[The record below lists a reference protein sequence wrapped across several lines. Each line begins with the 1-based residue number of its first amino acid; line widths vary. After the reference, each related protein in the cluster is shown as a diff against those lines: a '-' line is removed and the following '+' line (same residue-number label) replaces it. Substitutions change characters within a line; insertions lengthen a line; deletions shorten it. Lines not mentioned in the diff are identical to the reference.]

1 MELRAYG
8 QLFKRRW
15 PFVVIPALVVLAVG
29 LATYT
34 PPGLFYTVGVR
45 FLVGQAP
52 SAAADLEDEER
63 LANWQTSEYI
73 VNGVAD
79 WVNGT
84 YFSQRVSDRLKEQGL
99 DVPHLAIFGGLRAD
113 NTRSMLQLSLNY
125 PDRATLEAMVRAA
138 TAVLL
143 AQNAEGIPQLG
154 GISAE
159 IIPLDEPII
168 NAIPAPITNRLD
180 LPIRLA
186 VALAAGFGLAL
197 LVDYL
202 DHTVRD
208 RRELEALHLPVL
220 GEIPKK

>member
-8 QLFKRRW
+8 RLFKRRW

-63 LANWQTSEYI
+63 LANWQTSEYV
-73 VNGVAD
+73 VNGITD

-84 YFSQRVSDRLKEQGL
+84 YYSQRVSDRLKEQGL

-125 PDRATLEAMVRAA
+125 PDRDTLEAIVRAA

-180 LPIRLA
+180 LPIRLV
-186 VALAAGFGLAL
+186 VALAAGLGLAL

>member
-8 QLFKRRW
+8 RLFKRRW

-52 SAAADLEDEER
+52 SVAADLEDEER
-63 LANWQTSEYI
+63 LANWQTSEYV
-73 VNGVAD
+73 VNGITD

-113 NTRSMLQLSLNY
+113 NTRSMLQLSLNH
-125 PDRATLEAMVRAA
+125 PDRDTLEAIVRAA
-138 TAVLL
+138 TTVLL

-180 LPIRLA
+180 LPIRLV
-186 VALAAGFGLAL
+186 VALAAGLGLAL